1 MKKKGKEIRKSK
13 RKTQNSNCGIDTF
26 FYLLLSLPLPLFIAL
41 PAFPGGVIHKLWTCL
56 NSDEN
61 LPSSEA
67 FSLDKSLTKSRA
79 TWAFWVGLLTR
90 PNEKPSKLRIDFSSC
105 VIMVIGLWQ
114 SSCCRSLSTV
124 QMWLLKAF
132 ESEILWVA
140 WKYLVL

>member
-1 MKKKGKEIRKSK
+1 MKLGKAKEKNKIASVVYWH
-13 RKTQNSNCGIDTF
+13 F
-26 FYLLLSLPLPLFIAL
+26 FPAYCSLPIPLFTAL
-41 PAFPGGVIHKLWTCL
+41 PVFAGSVTHKLWTCL

-61 LPSSEA
+61 LLSSEA
-67 FSLDKSLTKSRA
+67 FSLDRSPTKSRA
-79 TWAFWVGLLTR
+79 TWAWWVGLLTW
-90 PNEKPSKLRIDFSSC
+90 PNEKPSKLRIDFASC
-105 VIMVIGLWQ
+105 VIMVIGLWH

>member
-1 MKKKGKEIRKSK
+1 MKKKGKEIRKGK
-13 RKTQNSNCGIDTF
+13 RKKQNSKCGIDIF
-26 FYLLLSLPLPLFIAL
+26 FYLLLSLPPPLLISL
-41 PAFPGGVIHKLWTCL
+41 PAFTGSVIHKLWTCL

-67 FSLDKSLTKSRA
+67 FFLDKSSTESRV
-79 TWAFWVGLLTR
+79 TWALWLGLLTW

-114 SSCCRSLSTV
+114 SSRCRSLSTV

-132 ESEILWVA
+132 ESQILWVA